1 MKALGE
7 AFSHFEKQAAALSG
21 ERGCRA
27 SFAVK
32 GHKCWAAGRR
42 PARGLGEP
50 HRKTSSPQ
58 FTNKGKNFSG
68 ELGDSPLKFF
78 VPLNS

>member
-7 AFSHFEKQAAALSG
+7 AFSHFEKQAVALSG
-21 ERGCRA
+21 ERGCRI

-58 FTNKGKNFSG
+58 FTNKGENFWLRVGGLSAKNFFG
-68 ELGDSPLKFF
+68 L
-78 VPLNS
+78 